1 MTARAID
8 NGGGQPNDGGKS
20 LDLSKDIVHQIL
32 DMRRESGPI
41 YGGPNPGFTGDRQA
55 GNGSIAFTNCFPVHK
70 KDIWER
76 ANSAPKGDDMSKP
89 PETVTMRNGDKITI
103 GGPEGFTIVDKNGC
117 MVQRTLEPAKQV
129 AYDLPVSYKLSNGA
143 TYVTRG
149 GWNHDEF
156 ISYPNGDYVHF
167 TDAGKLVSSKING
180 KEKQYA

>member
-8 NGGGQPNDGGKS
+8 NGGSQPNDGGKP

-32 DMRRESGPI
+32 DQLRESGPPMI
-41 YGGPNPGFTGDRQA
+41 NGARPGFSGDRQA
-55 GNGSIAFTNCFPVHK
+55 CGNISFPNCFPHK
-70 KDIWER
+70 EDIWTR
-76 ANSAPKGDDMSKP
+76 ANSAPRGDDMSKP
-89 PETVTMRNGDKITI
+89 PETVTMKNGDKITI
-103 GGPEGFTIVDKNGC
+103 DGPGKFTIVDKNGC
-117 MVQRTLEPAKQV
+117 EVRRTLEPPKQV

>member
-32 DMRRESGPI
+32 DMRRETGGMSG
-41 YGGPNPGFTGDRQA
+41 GSDAGFTGDRHRS
-55 GNGSIAFTNCFPVHK
+55 GGILITSCFPHK
-70 KDIWER
+70 EDIWTR

-103 GGPEGFTIVDKNGC
+103 DGPGKFTIVDKNGC
-117 MVQRTLEPAKQV
+117 EVQRSLDWKQV
-129 AYDLPVSYKLSNGA
+129 ADDAPVVYKLSNGA
-143 TYVTRG
+143 EYVTRG

-156 ISYPNGDYVHF
+156 IRYPNGDYVHF
-167 TDAGKLVSSKING
+167 TDGGKLQDSKVNG
-180 KEKQYA
+180 KVRHYA